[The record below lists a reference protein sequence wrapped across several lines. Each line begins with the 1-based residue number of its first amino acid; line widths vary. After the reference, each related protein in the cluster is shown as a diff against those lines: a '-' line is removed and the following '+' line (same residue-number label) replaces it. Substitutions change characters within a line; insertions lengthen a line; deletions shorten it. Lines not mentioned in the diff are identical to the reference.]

1 MESCKGK
8 GIKMPNISTETYR
21 INVENAGYALVT
33 TNTSVN
39 YLLGTKVSLPGLRSI
54 DLTLQLASG
63 KLYGDGS
70 IACNIA
76 QATGA
81 TVKVDINKI
90 AIENR
95 AKMLGQT
102 YDNGILDVKAGD
114 TAPLMALYVEVV
126 SDQGTKEQMWFLCGV
141 AQPFGLTGQQREDNI
156 NFSTDS
162 MTMEFKPRLID
173 KKIYRLGDTAN
184 ADFTSAHSL
193 AFASDPDASG
203 TTVTATLGESTFDKY
218 ASGSN
223 YHDITL
229 TVNTGNILYVKAD
242 TEYIPAKHV
251 TVSGYV
257 ATIAKEYLATLAAG
271 SVILTAYTDVGNAL
285 ATLTVED
292 TTP

>member
-1 MESCKGK
+1 
-8 GIKMPNISTETYR
+8 MPNISTETYR

-162 MTMEFKPRLID
+162 MTVEFKPRMLD

-193 AFASDPDASG
+193 AFASNPDATG
-203 TTVTATLGESTFDKY
+203 TTVTATLGASTFDKN
-218 ASGSN
+218 ASGAN
-223 YHDITL
+223 YADVTL
-229 TVNTGNILYVKAD
+229 TVNTGNILYIKAN
-242 TEYIPAKHV
+242 ENYIPVGSMSV
-251 TVSGYV
+251 TGYV
-257 ATIAKEYLATLAAG
+257 ATIKKEYLATLDEG
-271 SVILTAYTDVGNAL
+271 DVMLTACTDVGNASAML
-285 ATLTVED
+285 KVEN
-292 TTP
+292 TSV